1 LNRPN
6 PGFAKSSN
14 IGASR
19 AKGEYLC
26 FLNNDVVLKPGWL
39 EPMYEL
45 ARSAPD
51 IGVVGNIQTE
61 PGSGLIGSS
70 ERKRITSHGQEARSR
85 NPGDTGQR

>member
-1 LNRPN
+1 
-6 PGFAKSSN
+6 
-14 IGASR
+14 
-19 AKGEYLC
+19 
-26 FLNNDVVLKPGWL
+26 
-39 EPMYEL
+39 MYEL